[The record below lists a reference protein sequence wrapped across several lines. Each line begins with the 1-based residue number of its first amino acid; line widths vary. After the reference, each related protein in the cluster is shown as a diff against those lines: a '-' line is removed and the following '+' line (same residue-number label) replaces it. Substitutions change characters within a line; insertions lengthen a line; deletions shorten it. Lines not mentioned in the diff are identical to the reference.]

1 MAWNIRNITWSSPA
15 NKLNDVFSKCIN
27 IFSTDRKEKKS
38 REKCVK
44 NVCLSIWP
52 KSFVIGSAFCFEKG
66 RNARKND
73 TQHFFF
79 FVASLSTSSYDV
91 SVFRNADNCEQC
103 TAGIEETARNNLL
116 ESDDDHCFCHHL
128 FYGYSQCVCAPAL
141 RLKKCF
147 MFFFFIFWYI
157 SLFLSFR
164 NAASGRSFSIDQQ
177 TNDSLPLN
185 EYIFKCCEFLS
196 GLSQTTLSV
205 PIECSASS
213 DN

>member
-1 MAWNIRNITWSSPA
+1 M
-15 NKLNDVFSKCIN
+15 FSKCIN
-27 IFSTDRKEKKS
+27 IFSTDRNEKKN

-79 FVASLSTSSYDV
+79 FLVASLSTSSYDV

-128 FYGYSQCVCAPAL
+128 FYGYSQCVCAPAQ

-147 MFFFFIFWYI
+147 MFFFFHFLIHFSIPFI
-157 SLFLSFR
+157 SKCSQWKIIH
-164 NAASGRSFSIDQQ
+164 SIDQQ